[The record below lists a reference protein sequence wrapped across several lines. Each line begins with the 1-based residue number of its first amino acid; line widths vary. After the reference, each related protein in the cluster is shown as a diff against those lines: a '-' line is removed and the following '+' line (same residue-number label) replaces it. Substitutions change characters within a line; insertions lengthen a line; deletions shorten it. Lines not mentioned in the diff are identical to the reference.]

1 MPYAKFDMV
10 PGINR
15 EGTAFS
21 AQGGWFDSNLVR
33 FKKGFPQKIG
43 GWVKEQTDT
52 YLGTGR
58 ALHAW
63 VSLGGTKYLGLGTT
77 LKYYVKD

>member
-1 MPYAKFDMV
+1 MPYATYKLV
-10 PGINR
+10 PGVNR

-33 FKKGFPQKIG
+33 FRKNFPEKIG
-43 GWVKEQTDT
+43 GWEKEQTDT

-63 VSLGGTKYLGLGTT
+63 VSLGGTK
-77 LKYYVKD
+77 